1 MNKLLVKDSNVS
13 INNSYQNL
21 EIKTSKL
28 ILNISGSN
36 TINDYDNN
44 TDLDLKIIMEPHSK
58 LLYNR
63 KNANIN
69 NFTLDIEAL
78 SDSYI
83 EFNYSLETSV
93 ASNIKL
99 DANINGNQNTSRI
112 NFHGVTNDEGLIN
125 IIATSKVS
133 ENTKDNEILENLRI
147 IALNDTENEIVPNL
161 LVRSDS
167 VNAIHNTTI
176 SSIDKDYLFYL
187 NSKGI
192 DNETA
197 TKLIVDGFLKS
208 VLKENIK

>member
-28 ILNISGSN
+28 ILHISGSN

-44 TDLDLKIIMEPHSK
+44 IDLDLKIIMEPHSK

-63 KNANIN
+63 KNININ
-69 NFTLDIEAL
+69 NFTLDIEAS
-78 SDSYI
+78 SDSYV

-93 ASNIKL
+93 LSNIKL
-99 DANINGNQNTSRI
+99 DANISGNQNTSRI
-112 NFHGVTNDEGLIN
+112 NFHGVTKDEGLIKSV
-125 IIATSKVS
+125 ATSKVS

-192 DNETA
+192 DNEAA

>member
-1 MNKLLVKDSNVS
+1 M
-13 INNSYQNL
+13 I
-21 EIKTSKL
+21 
-28 ILNISGSN
+28 
-36 TINDYDNN
+36 
-44 TDLDLKIIMEPHSK
+44 
-58 LLYNR
+58 
-63 KNANIN
+63 
-69 NFTLDIEAL
+69 
-78 SDSYI
+78 
-83 EFNYSLETSV
+83 
-93 ASNIKL
+93 
-99 DANINGNQNTSRI
+99 
-112 NFHGVTNDEGLIN
+112 
-125 IIATSKVS
+125 

>member
-78 SDSYI
+78 SDSYS
-83 EFNYSLETSV
+83 EFNYSLET
-93 ASNIKL
+93 
-99 DANINGNQNTSRI
+99 
-112 NFHGVTNDEGLIN
+112 
-125 IIATSKVS
+125 IATSKVS

>member
-44 TDLDLKIIMEPHSK
+44 TDLDLKIIMESHSK

-112 NFHGVTNDEGLIN
+112 NFHGVTKDEGLIKS
-125 IIATSKVS
+125 IATSKVS

-176 SSIDKDYLFYL
+176 SNIDKDYLFYL

>member
-44 TDLDLKIIMEPHSK
+44 TDLDLKIIMKPHSK

-99 DANINGNQNTSRI
+99 DANISGNQNTSRI
-112 NFHGVTNDEGLIN
+112 NFHGVTKDEGLIKS
-125 IIATSKVS
+125 IATSKVS

-161 LVRSDS
+161 FVRSDS

>member
-78 SDSYI
+78 D
-83 EFNYSLETSV
+83 
-93 ASNIKL
+93 
-99 DANINGNQNTSRI
+99 R
-112 NFHGVTNDEGLIN
+112 
-125 IIATSKVS
+125 
-133 ENTKDNEILENLRI
+133 
-147 IALNDTENEIVPNL
+147 
-161 LVRSDS
+161 
-167 VNAIHNTTI
+167 
-176 SSIDKDYLFYL
+176 
-187 NSKGI
+187 
-192 DNETA
+192 
-197 TKLIVDGFLKS
+197 KS
-208 VLKENIK
+208 VV

>member
-44 TDLDLKIIMEPHSK
+44 TDLDLKIIMKPHSK

-99 DANINGNQNTSRI
+99 DANISGNQNTSRI
-112 NFHGVTNDEGLIN
+112 NFHGVTKDEGLIKS
-125 IIATSKVS
+125 IATSKVS

>member
-93 ASNIKL
+93 TSNIKL

-112 NFHGVTNDEGLIN
+112 NFHGVTKDEGLIKS
-125 IIATSKVS
+125 IATSKVS

-176 SSIDKDYLFYL
+176 SSIDKEYLFY
-187 NSKGI
+187 
-192 DNETA
+192 
-197 TKLIVDGFLKS
+197 
-208 VLKENIK
+208 